1 MIWKSEFEK
10 YECNKD
16 WKSAIDFMQENSNAG
31 FTDAEIYIRIIYLL
45 HIVLLEED
53 LQIGELEI
61 VETSL
66 KAYYNKSYQIF
77 GEDSEYLFFIG
88 KILFIAEWYFGLN
101 DDLKPMEER
110 KAFKMQ
116 KKAVDKDPGNN
127 LFEWAV
133 HFSLGH
139 EKAGRLAKQIIDHD
153 NIKVEWLKSKGYPG
167 EYISQALLQSKDIFE
182 KMS

>member
-1 MIWKSEFEK
+1 LQFFRPFVILK
-10 YECNKD
+10 NNL
-16 WKSAIDFMQENSNAG
+16 AL
-31 FTDAEIYIRIIYLL
+31 TDNEP
-45 HIVLLEED
+45 
-53 LQIGELEI
+53 
-61 VETSL
+61 
-66 KAYYNKSYQIF
+66 YQIF

-139 EKAGRLAKQIIDHD
+139 ETAGRLAKQIIDHD
-153 NIKVEWLKSKGYPG
+153 NTKVEWLKSKGYPG
-167 EYISQALLQSKDIFE
+167 EYILQALLQSKDSFE
-182 KMS
+182 KNVLN